1 MRVIF
6 VCVHVLSRSWIF
18 VAEVGLKISTRHY
31 SKLGTGF
38 AIGYMAIGETVG
50 TRLTALVESVV
61 H

>member
-1 MRVIF
+1 M
-6 VCVHVLSRSWIF
+6 HVLSRSWIF